1 VKNSL
6 NCLLFAKHC
15 VPKNLLIMF
24 AQKIVKKMLMKLTLR
39 SFEKKNKNRNGF
51 FFGLGSMSRVASA
64 VSFQHVPIISR
75 VQLPQAINNE
85 CQPSFLAKDISQS
98 IFLL

>member
-1 VKNSL
+1 
-6 NCLLFAKHC
+6 
-15 VPKNLLIMF
+15 MF
-24 AQKIVKKMLMKLTLR
+24 AQNKIGEKMLLKLTLR

-51 FFGLGSMSRVASA
+51 FFGLGSMSGAAVSA
-64 VSFQHVPIISR
+64 SFQHVPIISR